1 MVLIALWL
9 TLAITILILDVIC
22 LIILIYQIIKLIRGK
37 M

>member
-9 TLAITILILDVIC
+9 RLAITILILDVIC